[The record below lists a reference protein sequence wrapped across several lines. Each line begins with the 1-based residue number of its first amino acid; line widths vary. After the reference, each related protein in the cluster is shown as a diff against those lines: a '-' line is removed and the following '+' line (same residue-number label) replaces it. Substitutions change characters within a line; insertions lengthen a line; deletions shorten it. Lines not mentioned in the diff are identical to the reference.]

1 MVKFSI
7 EQIREIMHKPANIR
21 NMSVIAHVDHGKSTL
36 TDSLIA
42 KAGIIAMH
50 EAGEK
55 RFMSAGEEE
64 IKRGITIKS
73 SGVSL
78 YFELQEQAPAARE
91 GYLFNVI
98 DSPGHVDFS
107 SEVTAAL
114 RVTDG
119 ALVVVDSVE
128 GVCVQ
133 TETVL
138 RQAIQE
144 KIKPVLFINKIDRLI
159 LEQQVDGET
168 MYKGFVKTIENFNV
182 ILATCEHL
190 DMGPLEVHP
199 GLGNVAF
206 GSGKDCWAFTL
217 DTFARAFAEKLNV
230 DPALLRQKLWGDHFY
245 DKKAKVWRTE
255 PFDADGNPLTRGF
268 VEFILDPIL
277 QVAALVKADNKE
289 KLQEFCAK
297 KKVELSPAEWETSG
311 KPLNKLVM
319 RRWLDAADCLLEM
332 MVRHLPSPK
341 VAQKYR
347 YSYLYEGDKDDPAAV
362 AIRECDIDGPLMMY
376 VSKMIPSNDGGRFYA
391 FGRVFSGKV
400 STGQKVRLL
409 GANYSPGQHLD
420 EHHTVVQRT
429 VLMMGKKTE
438 LVPDIPCGNTGALI
452 GVDKFLKKNGTVTD
466 SQTAHNIRAMKFSV
480 SPVVRIALQPKNPQE
495 LPKLIE
501 GMRKLSQID
510 QLIQCH
516 CDEQTGQNIIA
527 GSGALHLE
535 VSISDLVNELANIE
549 VIQSHPLVSYCETV
563 TAQGEQC
570 MAKSSN
576 KHNRVYC
583 SAEPLSEELA
593 SDIEKGAVSRK
604 ADAKELA
611 RLLASQYGLD
621 KNDAQRIWAFGPND
635 DGPNLFVE
643 ATTGCAYLKEV
654 KDSAVTGF
662 GLATAAGVLC
672 DEQTRAVRFNLHDLT
687 AHSDPAHR
695 GTSQLIPTFKRALYA
710 SQLAAVPRL
719 QEPIYQIEVFCPN
732 SVVGTVYSV
741 VSMKRGSIE
750 EETETGIGQS
760 ALKGFLPVAESFG
773 FTEYLREQ
781 TSGKA
786 FPSLSFHHWEALHD
800 NPLSKTENRV
810 TKIVTAIRKRKGL
823 KEQIPLLEELR
834 DKA

>member
-1 MVKFSI
+1 MVKFTI
-7 EQIREIMHKPANIR
+7 EQIREIMHRPTNIR

-78 YFELQEQAPAARE
+78 YFELQEKGQPAKE
-91 GYLFNVI
+91 GFLFNVI

-119 ALVVVDSVE
+119 AL

-138 RQAIQE
+138 RQALQE

-168 MYKGFVKTIENFNV
+168 MYKGFTKTIENFNV
-182 ILATCEHL
+182 IVSTYEQQ

-199 GLGNVAF
+199 CLGNVAF

-217 DTFARAFAEKLNV
+217 DTFARVYAEKLGV
-230 DPALLRQKLWGDHFY
+230 KSELLVQKLWGDHFY
-245 DKKAKVWRTE
+245 DHRAKLWRSE
-255 PFDADGNPLTRGF
+255 PADPDGRPLTRGF

-277 QVAALVKADNKE
+277 QVAALAQADNRE
-289 KLQEFCAK
+289 KLQELCEK
-297 KKVELSPAEWETSG
+297 RRVELPAEAWEASG
-311 KPLNKLVM
+311 KALNKQVM

-341 VAQKYR
+341 AAQQYR
-347 YSYLYEGDKDDPAAV
+347 YRYLYEGDKDDPAAV
-362 AIRECDIDGPLMMY
+362 AIRDCDVNGPLMMY
-376 VSKMIPSNDGGRFYA
+376 VSKMIPSSDGGRFYA
-391 FGRVFSGKV
+391 FGRVFSGRAA
-400 STGQKVRLL
+400 TGQKVRLL
-409 GANYSPGQHLD
+409 GADYVPGQTHD
-420 EHHTVVQRT
+420 VHHAIVQRT
-429 VLMMGKKTE
+429 VLMMGRKTE
-438 LVPDIPCGNTGALI
+438 PVPDIPCGNTGALV
-452 GVDKFLKKNGTVTD
+452 GVDKHLKKNGTVTD
-466 SQTAHNIRAMKFSV
+466 SPLSHNIRAMKFSV
-480 SPVVRIALQPKNPQE
+480 SPVVRIALQPKNPQD

-501 GMRKLSQID
+501 GMRKLSQMD
-510 QLIQCH
+510 QLVQVH
-516 CDEQTGQNIIA
+516 CDEQTGQNILA

-535 VSISDLVNELANIE
+535 ICISDLVNELACVQ
-549 VIQSHPLVSYCETV
+549 VIQSNPLVSYCETV
-563 TAQGEQC
+563 TASGEQC
-570 MAKSSN
+570 MAKSAN

-593 SDIEKGAVSRK
+593 ADIERGLVSRK
-604 ADAKELA
+604 LDGKELSK
-611 RLLASQYGLD
+611 LLVSQYGFD
-621 KNDAQRIWAFGPND
+621 KNDAQRVWAFGPSD
-635 DGPNLFVE
+635 DGPNLFIE
-643 ATTGCAYLKEV
+643 STTACAYLKET

-662 GLATAAGVLC
+662 NLATAAGVLC
-672 DEQTRAVRFNLHDLT
+672 DEQTRAVRFNLEDLS

-695 GTSQLIPTFKRALYA
+695 GTGQLVPTFKRALYA
-710 SQLAAVPRL
+710 SQLAATPRL
-719 QEPIYQIEVFCPN
+719 QEPIYRVEVFCPN

-741 VSMKRGSIE
+741 VAMKRGSIE
-750 EETETGIGQS
+750 EEAESGAGQS
-760 ALKGFLPVAESFG
+760 TLRGFLPVAESFG
-773 FTEYLREQ
+773 FTEFLREQ

-786 FPSLSFHHWEALHD
+786 FPSLSFHHWEVMNE
-800 NPLSKTENRV
+800 NPLSKTENRA

-823 KEQIPLLEELR
+823 KEQVPLLEELR

>member
-1 MVKFSI
+1 
-7 EQIREIMHKPANIR
+7 
-21 NMSVIAHVDHGKSTL
+21 
-36 TDSLIA
+36 
-42 KAGIIAMH
+42 MH

-55 RFMSAGEEE
+55 RFMSTGQEE

-78 YFELQEQAPAARE
+78 YFELQDQGKPVKE

-138 RQAIQE
+138 RQALQE

-159 LEQQVDGET
+159 QEQEVDGET

-182 ILATCEHL
+182 IVATCEHE
-190 DMGPLEVHP
+190 DMGSLEAHP
-199 GLGNVAF
+199 VLGNVAF

-217 DTFARAFAEKLNV
+217 NTFARVYADKLNV
-230 DPALLRQKLWGDHFY
+230 DPALLVQKFWGDNYY
-245 DKKAKVWRTE
+245 DKKAKLWRTE
-255 PFDADGNPLTRGF
+255 PFDAEGKPLTRGF

-277 QVAALVKADNKE
+277 QIANLVKAGNKE
-289 KLQEFCAK
+289 KLAELCLK
-297 KKVELSPAEWETSG
+297 KKVELSAEDWELSG
-311 KPLNKLVM
+311 KALNKLIM
-319 RRWLDAADCLLEM
+319 RRWLDAADCILEM

-341 VAQKYR
+341 TAQKYR
-347 YSYLYEGDKDDPAAV
+347 YSYLYEGDKDDPAAI
-362 AIRECDIDGPLMMY
+362 AIRDCDINGPLMMY

-409 GANYSPGQHLD
+409 GSNYSPGQNHD
-420 EHHTVVQRT
+420 VHHTIVQRT

-438 LVPDIPCGNTGALI
+438 QVQDIPCGNTGALVGI
-452 GVDKFLKKNGTVTD
+452 DKYLKKNGTVTD
-466 SQTAHNIRAMKFSV
+466 SQEAHNIRAMKFSV

-516 CDEQTGQNIIA
+516 CDEQTGQNILA

-535 VSISDLVNELANIE
+535 ICISDLVNELANIE
-549 VIQSHPLVSYCETV
+549 IIQSNPLVSYCETV
-563 TAQGEQC
+563 TTDGEIC

-583 SAEPLSEELA
+583 CAEPLPQELA
-593 SDIEKGAVSRK
+593 YDIERGVISRNMETK
-604 ADAKELA
+604 DLSK
-611 RLLASQYGLD
+611 LLVTYGLD
-621 KNDAQRIWAFGPND
+621 KSDAQRVWAFGPND
-635 DGPNLFVE
+635 DGPNLFLE
-643 ATTGCAYLKEV
+643 TTTGCSYLKEV
-654 KDSAVTGF
+654 KDSAITGF
-662 GLATAAGVLC
+662 NLATAAGVMC
-672 DEQTRAVRFNLHDLT
+672 EEQTRAIRFNLNDLT

-710 SQLAAVPRL
+710 SQLAANPRL
-719 QEPIYQIEVFCPN
+719 QEPIYCVEIICPN

-741 VSMKRGSIE
+741 ISMKRGSIE
-750 EETETGIGQS
+750 EEIETGIGQS
-760 ALKGFLPVAESFG
+760 TLKGFMPVAESFG

-786 FPSLSFHHWEALHD
+786 FPSLSFHHWEVLNE
-800 NPLSKTENRV
+800 NPLSKAENRV